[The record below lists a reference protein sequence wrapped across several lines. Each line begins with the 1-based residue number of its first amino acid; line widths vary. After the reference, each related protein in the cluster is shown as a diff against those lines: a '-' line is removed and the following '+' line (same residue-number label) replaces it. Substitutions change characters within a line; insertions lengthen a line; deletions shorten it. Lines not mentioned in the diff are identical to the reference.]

1 MKAVVESKRMKL
13 PISKKMREN
22 LIMVSVF
29 IGIFLCSIFV
39 VSTVFDGINDFHGFI
54 RNRIDVIKKND
65 QLIKEGIKNAASK
78 QCTIHIKK

>member
-1 MKAVVESKRMKL
+1 MEAVVESKRMKL
-13 PISKKMREN
+13 PISEKMREN
-22 LIMVSVF
+22 LVMVAVF
-29 IGIFLCSIFV
+29 VGISLCSIFV

-78 QCTIHIKK
+78 QCAIHIKK